1 MGVSSW
7 GIQCHFGPVK
17 SNIPFPKDAIIGTTH
32 LQSPSGVAVDLEG
45 RVLVADFEQHK
56 VHIFN
61 KDGTIAP
68 QSIGVKGKDPG
79 QFNGPRDV
87 AVDRNGRIYVVDG
100 GNHRV
105 QVFNKDHTV
114 FKVIGAVDAA
124 GKPMEG
130 SEPGQL
136 SNPKGL
142 ALNNAG
148 QICVADSGNHRVQIL
163 ALDAHAGP
171 AGAAPAS
178 SVVRCFGSRGSD
190 EGQLAFPHGTRL
202 HCRSRAQ
209 RSSPPSPPPRRPRRP
224 PAFAPTPPPAA
235 GTPPLGFRP

>member
-56 VHIFN
+56 VHVFN
-61 KDGTIAP
+61 KDGTIA
-68 QSIGVKGKDPG
+68 QSIGAKGKDPG
-79 QFNGPRDV
+79 QFHGPRDV
-87 AVDRNGRIYVVDG
+87 AVDRHGRIFVVDG

-136 SNPKGL
+136 SNPRGL
-142 ALNNAG
+142 AINNSG
-148 QICVADSGNHRVQIL
+148 QILVADSGNHRVQIF
-163 ALDAHAGP
+163 ALDSHAGP
-171 AGAAPAS
+171 GGTAPAS

-190 EGQLAFPHGTRL
+190 EGQLAFPHGTFLRCPL
-202 HCRSRAQ
+202 RA
-209 RSSPPSPPPRRPRRP
+209 PRRIDPRPRHD
-224 PAFAPTPPPAA
+224 ASFAAQPQTGATAA
-235 GTPPLGFRP
+235 APRLGA